1 MQSFPKRDPF
11 PVTDFPRRATQTR
24 GGLKMTT
31 FQKRDPFSVT
41 DFPRRA
47 PQTRAG
53 LKIKTFQ
60 KRDPFSVTDFPR
72 RAPQTRGELVKSP
85 IFDILSKYTRYM
97 YPKSY
102 ILYIYPYISHMGPQQ
117 ILKNPQRRAENKTH
131 IVCHLPGS
139 ELMRSCWSNLD

>member
-1 MQSFPKRDPF
+1 MTDFPRRAPQTRGGLKITTFPKRDPF
-11 PVTDFPRRATQTR
+11 F
-24 GGLKMTT
+24 
-31 FQKRDPFSVT
+31 VT

-53 LKIKTFQ
+53 LKITTFQ

-85 IFDILSKYTRYM
+85 IFDILSQYTPYM

-102 ILYIYPYISHMGPQQ
+102 ILYITLYIP
-117 ILKNPQRRAENKTH
+117 
-131 IVCHLPGS
+131 
-139 ELMRSCWSNLD
+139 